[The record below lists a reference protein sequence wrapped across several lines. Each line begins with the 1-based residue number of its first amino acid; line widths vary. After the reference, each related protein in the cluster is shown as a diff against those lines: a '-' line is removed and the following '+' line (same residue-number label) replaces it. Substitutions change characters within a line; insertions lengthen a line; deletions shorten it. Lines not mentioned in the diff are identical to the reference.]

1 MKKATRVFLPALA
14 LALFLLVPAAFG
26 QSANGGIHIVTDDG
40 TRNIEFNAKLDS
52 HGSASGEVK
61 FTGPLSVPD
70 QDVDGDGTGD
80 PSATSSTLSLR
91 VEIDCLKVAGNRA
104 VLAGLV
110 KESNVGAYI
119 GRRML
124 LTVEDGGEGNNAAP
138 DRYTWGQYRSTA
150 ANWVASDAELDFDPG
165 VGLTWTATDFERT
178 DDTGVPSSRPSGVDC
193 KSFSLSSYALEDLPE
208 GSGNVQVR
216 P

>member
-1 MKKATRVFLPALA
+1 MKKASPVFLPALA
-14 LALFLLVPAAFG
+14 LVMFFLVPTAFG
-26 QSANGGIHIVTDDG
+26 QSASGGIHIVTDDG
-40 TRNIEFNAKLDS
+40 TRNIEFDAKVD
-52 HGSASGEVK
+52 ASGNASGQIK

-80 PSATSSTLSLR
+80 PSATASTLSLR
-91 VEIDCLKVAGNRA
+91 VEVDCLKVDGNRA

-124 LTVEDGGEGNNAAP
+124 LTVEDGGEGANAPP
-138 DRYTWGQYRSTA
+138 DRYTWGQYRSKA
-150 ANWVASDAELDFDPG
+150 ATWVASDAELDFDPG

-178 DDTGVPSSRPSGVDC
+178 DDAGVPSTPPAGIDC
-193 KSFSLSSYALEDLPE
+193 KTFSLSSYALEELPQ
-208 GSGNVQVR
+208 GSGNIQVR